1 MTDINV
7 NKLSE
12 ALNTKADIDLNNT
25 GVFSTVGGG
34 VNLTSP
40 TPPTNEPSKITSKE
54 IQISE
59 SQGNHRAIEI
69 VHIDDDQQTIPAEQH
84 TTQIGLFKSKTFNKG
99 DGWVSWLST
108 TRKTNGYST
117 ASMDIRRNLSS
128 DSKEISGTI
137 GIAIS
142 DTGITYGYASETPL
156 TAPNNAI
163 ATKNFA
169 SGAGM
174 PSAKVITMDI
184 GASGATYTA
193 PANGWFCLQAPDV
206 TITSTKM
213 AFVIRNRSRNI
224 QACGEC
230 TTTNTAWLGGT
241 VPVRTGDTIDIYF
254 TFGSSAVSLS
264 NFKLHF
270 VYAQGNQ

>member
-25 GVFSTVGGG
+25 GVFTTTGGG

-59 SQGNHRAIEI
+59 SQGNLRAIEI
-69 VHIDDDQQTIPAEQH
+69 VHIDDDQQTIPTETH

-99 DGWVSWLST
+99 DGWVSWLNTARTS
-108 TRKTNGYST
+108 NGYST

-128 DSKEISGTI
+128 DSKEII
-137 GIAIS
+137 GEVGVAIS
-142 DTGITYGYASETPL
+142 DMGIAYGYAPETPD

-206 TITSTKM
+206 TITSTRM
-213 AFVIRNRSRNI
+213 AFVMRNISRNI

-230 TTTNTAWLGGT
+230 TTTNPAWLGGT
-241 VPVRTGDTIDIYF
+241 VPVRTGDTIAVYVSL
-254 TFGSSAVSLS
+254 GSSAVSLS